1 MTVKE
6 LRDLLYSI
14 SDDTEVTLLHVDA
27 PLRVAQ
33 PVQDIIACKAVA
45 DKPERLIL
53 MYKTVTPEDI
63 TKMRKE
69 GILDK

>member
-6 LRDLLYSI
+6 LRELLYSI
-14 SDDTEVTLLHVDA
+14 SENAEVSLLHVDA

-33 PVQDIIACKAVA
+33 PVQDVIACKAVA

-53 MYKTVTPEDI
+53 MYKTQEGT
-63 TKMRKE
+63 TNKRKE
-69 GILDK
+69 GNR